1 MNACAAGLAGAIIG
15 RQRSETHVSADEIR
29 LDLRGLRC
37 PEPVL
42 RAKTALAGV
51 AVGGVLVLECTDPL
65 TEIDVPHFARQTGHD
80 LARQERRDALYL
92 FWIVK
97 THDLTPSERRRKS
110 P

>member
-1 MNACAAGLAGAIIG
+1 MNARALGLAEPIIEEN
-15 RQRSETHVSADEIR
+15 RSETHVTADADEIR

-65 TEIDVPHFARQTGHD
+65 TEIDVPHFAAQTGHR
-80 LARQERRDALYL
+80 LLTRERTGEL
-92 FWIVK
+92 FVFRVMK
-97 THDLTPSERRRKS
+97 QH
-110 P
+110 